1 MLCSVSSKDIQKARQ
16 SAKRSRASLACA
28 SCKIAKTKCSDYR
41 PCKRC
46 SRSDKKF
53 ACSEGQQTTN
63 AEGPGRFQASVSG
76 SACKPLENGELASSS
91 ARSSTSQH
99 VLTNTPFSMSFLY
112 EENSVM
118 NVYRHHS
125 SRLIPT
131 SQDSAT
137 IPAALST
144 ICKSQLQGSL
154 TRKSHLMRRHYPRSH
169 SARCFPEVES
179 FPEVPHTGMA
189 HFWSSFLRRIPAASV
204 ARNHVWN
211 WLLLVTSAIKPST
224 IQQISAAQLSR
235 PHAVWGGQ
243 PLQGQA
249 CSS

>member
-137 IPAALST
+137 IPAALSVLNY
-144 ICKSQLQGSL
+144 LQIATPRQPDTQVPPHAPTLPTLAFCSL
-154 TRKSHLMRRHYPRSH
+154 
-169 SARCFPEVES
+169 
-179 FPEVPHTGMA
+179 
-189 HFWSSFLRRIPAASV
+189 
-204 ARNHVWN
+204 
-211 WLLLVTSAIKPST
+211 
-224 IQQISAAQLSR
+224 LSR
-235 PHAVWGGQ
+235 SGVFP
-243 PLQGQA
+243 
-249 CSS
+249 